1 MIKILRY
8 LLIAMLPFVFAACDK
23 DDDDDP
29 KGDKDTEKSLLV
41 GSWGYSNYDIYET
54 LTFKKNGSY
63 TWISVGGSGDWDEY
77 GSYTLRGDILTLYDE
92 SYGDV
97 SRFRIYTLT
106 SRTLVIKSIDDDKS
120 ELWEWTKIR

>member
-1 MIKILRY
+1 MTKILKY

-23 DDDDDP
+23 DDDDP
-29 KGDKDTEKSLLV
+29 KGDKDTETSLLV
-41 GSWGYSNYDIYET
+41 GSWGYSDYDIYQT

-92 SYGDV
+92 GYRGEEC
-97 SRFRIYTLT
+97 RFRIYTLT
-106 SRTLVIKSIDDDKS
+106 SKTLVIKSIDDKP
-120 ELWEWTKIR
+120 ELWEWTRIR